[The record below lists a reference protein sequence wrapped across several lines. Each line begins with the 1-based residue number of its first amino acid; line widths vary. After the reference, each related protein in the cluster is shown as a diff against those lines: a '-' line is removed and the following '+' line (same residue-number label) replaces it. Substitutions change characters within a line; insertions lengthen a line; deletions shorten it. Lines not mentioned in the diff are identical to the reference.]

1 MIQCAALCR
10 AKDQETVCGDQA
22 IGFSIDKKR
31 YCLILSDGMGCGR
44 QAGAYS
50 ELTVSVLKRL
60 LQGGMSISNTLNIL
74 RSVIRFNP
82 KETFST
88 LDLCILNLETGIAD
102 FYKSGAYD
110 SYLLKEDGCI
120 RIDGGGIPMG
130 LSEDEQI
137 IHKRISFSEGD
148 FLVMISDGLT
158 ITNEEADVLMECKH
172 ENSQTFAKNIMRT
185 FSHKQ
190 DDDVTVM
197 ICRFIKTPT

>member
-1 MIQCAALCR
+1 M
-10 AKDQETVCGDQA
+10 
-22 IGFSIDKKR
+22 
-31 YCLILSDGMGCGR
+31 
-44 QAGAYS
+44 
-50 ELTVSVLKRL
+50 
-60 LQGGMSISNTLNIL
+60 
-74 RSVIRFNP
+74 
-82 KETFST
+82 
-88 LDLCILNLETGIAD
+88 NLETGIAD